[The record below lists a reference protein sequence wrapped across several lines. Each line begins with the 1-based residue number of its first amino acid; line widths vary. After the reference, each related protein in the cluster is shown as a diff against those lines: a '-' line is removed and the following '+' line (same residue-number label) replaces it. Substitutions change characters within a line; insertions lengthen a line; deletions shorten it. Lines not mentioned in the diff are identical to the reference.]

1 MFLRL
6 FTDLRAAKVPVT
18 LREYLALL
26 EGVEAELADYRV
38 DEFYYLART
47 CLVKD

>member
-18 LREYLALL
+18 LREYLTLL
-26 EGVEAELADYRV
+26 EGVEANLAEHRV
-38 DEFYYLART
+38 DESFDHGPPET
-47 CLVKD
+47 SN

>member
-26 EGVEAELADYRV
+26 EGVVLRPSRTEMQSPEAE
-38 DEFYYLART
+38 
-47 CLVKD
+47 